1 MSRRKFLFSTLCTL
15 LSLVIILGL
24 ILMVKRCTSEGYAN
38 IASAGLPD
46 LEAATRL
53 EHIIHK
59 QNQTMFDIPV
69 ADYSIEEGEIES
81 GQTFSKLLNGKYNVN
96 IAVINQLIEKCKGKF
111 ELRDLRAGK
120 PYAAFMRDD
129 STSTLEYLI
138 YEKSRTEFIT
148 FSLAD
153 SLYVQSTKRDVTTEE
168 CYVEGAVESTLYA
181 SVGGALANKLA
192 DIYESTIDFTTIQK
206 GDKYRILY
214 EVQYIDTLQIGI
226 GKVYGVEFSNRGKPF
241 IAIRY
246 EQGETVGYWDENGN
260 SMKKAFLRAPL
271 SFKAR
276 VSSKFGVRVHPIKRV
291 RQQHNGIDYAAPKGT
306 PVIAVADGVISRKG
320 WDGGGGGNMIWIRH
334 SKGLESGYLHL
345 SRYANGVNSGTRVR
359 KGQVIG
365 YVGSTG
371 RSTGPHLDY
380 RIKVNGKYIN
390 PDKLP
395 STPGDPINSANRN
408 GFNVMKKDVLAVMD
422 DYAKTKS

>member
-1 MSRRKFLFSTLCTL
+1 MSRRKILLYTLCTVI
-15 LSLVIILGL
+15 SLALILGITL
-24 ILMVKRCTSEGYAN
+24 VVKSFSSSSYASISTSD
-38 IASAGLPD
+38 LPD
-46 LEAATRL
+46 LDAATRL
-53 EHIIHK
+53 EHIINN
-59 QNQTMFDIPV
+59 QNRMMYGISV
-69 ADYSIEEGEIES
+69 IDYTIEEGEIES

-96 IAVINQLIEKCKGKF
+96 IAIINKLIEKCKGKF
-111 ELRDLRAGK
+111 DLRDLRAGK
-120 PYAAFMRDD
+120 PYAVFMKDD
-129 STSTLEYLI
+129 STSSVEYLI
-138 YEKSRTEFIT
+138 YEKNKTEFIT
-148 FSLAD
+148 FSMGD
-153 SLYVQSTKRDVTTEE
+153 SLYIQSTKRDITTEE
-168 CYVEGAVESTLYA
+168 RYVEGAVESTLYE

-206 GDKYRILY
+206 GDRYRILY
-214 EVQYIDTLQIGI
+214 EEQFIDTLKIGI

-241 IAIRY
+241 IAVRY

-276 VSSKFGVRVHPIKRV
+276 VSSKFGVRIHPIKRI
-291 RQQHNGIDYAAPKGT
+291 RQQHNGIDYAAPTGT
-306 PVIAVADGVISRKG
+306 SVLAVADGVISRKG
-320 WDGGGGGNMIWIRH
+320 WDGGGGGNMIWVRH
-334 SKGLESGYLHL
+334 NKGLESGYLHL
-345 SRYANGVNSGTRVR
+345 SRFAKGVNSGTRVR
-359 KGQVIG
+359 KGQTIG

-371 RSTGPHLDY
+371 RSTGPHLDF

-422 DYAKTKS
+422 EYKK